1 MNFPKN
7 SGMYAI
13 TMEFDFFSPRGNN
26 ANRLHDICNIHVDD
40 VIKRE
45 AVTLFLSTYR
55 LFCRLYLITTELDAI
70 CPAGEYKQLCQSC
83 IVQNLCWTFAMFQD

>member
-1 MNFPKN
+1 MLLQWNL
-7 SGMYAI
+7 
-13 TMEFDFFSPRGNN
+13 TFSPLTEIMLIVYKEEG
-26 ANRLHDICNIHVDD
+26 DICNIHVDD

-83 IVQNLCWTFAMFQD
+83 IVQNLCWTFAVFQD